1 MTPGENLLGI
11 QPAKALKV
19 RYWNGEDP
27 AEEILRRIEATCLHF
42 GVDPELV
49 EGRLFVDSG
58 RDSEI
63 IVANQ
68 ARSGFVIATPVVDA
82 LTEALK
88 NDAFDVLIIDP
99 FVSAHRVGEND
110 NMAIDAVAKSF
121 GRIASTANCAI
132 EIVHH
137 VRKTGG
143 AEVTAED
150 GCGASSHVAASRSVR
165 ELNRMSEK
173 EAEQA
178 GIDKE
183 RRFYF
188 RSDIDK
194 ANLAPPSRKAT
205 WFRLANVALGNGS
218 GCPIDDQDYVGVAIL
233 WQWPDAFAGV
243 TLSDLRAVQARVA
256 AGRWRESSQA
266 KDWAGYAVADVL
278 KLDATNRANKVR
290 ISSLLKTWTKNGM
303 FVVVEGGDGKRM
315 PRKFIEVGTPA
326 DD

>member
-150 GCGASSHVAASRSVR
+150 GCGRARMSPLHDRSASSTACRKRKPNKLALTRNGASTSGAISTKPTLRHRAERRHGFGSPMSPSATGAAARSMTKTMLASPSSGNGQTPSQASRSQT
-165 ELNRMSEK
+165 S
-173 EAEQA
+173 
-178 GIDKE
+178 
-183 RRFYF
+183 
-188 RSDIDK
+188 
-194 ANLAPPSRKAT
+194 APSKPAS
-205 WFRLANVALGNGS
+205 
-218 GCPIDDQDYVGVAIL
+218 P
-233 WQWPDAFAGV
+233 P
-243 TLSDLRAVQARVA
+243 A
-256 AGRWRESSQA
+256 AGEKARRPRT
-266 KDWAGYAVADVL
+266 G
-278 KLDATNRANKVR
+278 RA
-290 ISSLLKTWTKNGM
+290 
-303 FVVVEGGDGKRM
+303 M
-315 PRKFIEVGTPA
+315 PSPTS
-326 DD
+326 